1 MEGGGS
7 VGLGQTIALIA
18 ARGLG
23 PKGKGSMQNQ
33 KAALGSIALGFFER
47 VYWVQ
52 RLAQGGSF

>member
-1 MEGGGS
+1 MKGEGG

-33 KAALGSIALGFFER
+33 RAALVSIALGFFKR

-52 RLAQGGSF
+52 RLVQGGSF